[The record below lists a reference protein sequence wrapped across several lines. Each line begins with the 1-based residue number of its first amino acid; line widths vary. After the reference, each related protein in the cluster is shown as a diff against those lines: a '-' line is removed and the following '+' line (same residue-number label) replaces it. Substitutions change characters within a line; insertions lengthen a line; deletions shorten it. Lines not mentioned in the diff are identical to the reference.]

1 MTSGL
6 FWDASALVKAY
17 VDEDGSANVASVN
30 ALRGIRAFATDF
42 VALEV
47 LATLGKKRR
56 SGQITRT
63 QYRTGVSAFQRAY
76 PSDFDILEVEPNV
89 RTEAMRFAEK
99 YQASAIGSMDLLH
112 LACACQA
119 ALLCR
124 PFPLV
129 VMSADQ
135 PLLAAARAETLATY
149 NPEVQPHAAVRTA
162 LRVRS

>member
-1 MTSGL
+1 VTSAL
-6 FWDASALVKAY
+6 FWDASALIKAY
-17 VDEDGSANVASVN
+17 IDEEGTPNVESAI
-30 ALRGIRAFATDF
+30 ALRGVPGFVTDF

-56 SGQITRT
+56 AGTISRER
-63 QYRTGVSAFQRAY
+63 YRTAVSEFHRDY
-76 PSDFDILEVEPNV
+76 PLNFNLLEVEANV

-99 YQASAIGSMDLLH
+99 YHTSAIGSMDLLH

-149 NPEVQPHAAVRTA
+149 NPEVQPQAAVRTA
-162 LRVRS
+162 LRIRS

>member
-1 MTSGL
+1 MTSAL

-17 VDEDGSANVASVN
+17 ILEDGTPNVRSAM
-30 ALRGIRAFATDF
+30 ALREPQGFATDF

-47 LATLGKKRR
+47 LASLAKKRR
-56 SGQITRT
+56 TGAITGAR
-63 QYRTGVSAFQRAY
+63 YRDAVAEFK
-76 PSDFDILEVEPNV
+76 FDYSRKFNVVQVEANV

-99 YQASAIGSMDLLH
+99 YYRNSIGSMDLLH

-135 PLLAAARAETLATY
+135 PLLEAARAETLATY

-162 LRVRS
+162 LRIRS